1 MTEDGDGGHQHQAQL
16 GQRGRQ
22 RCLMNTSVNDV
33 WVASC
38 HRMIDLGCPSLV
50 IPF

>member
-1 MTEDGDGGHQHQAQL
+1 MATEVISIRRSLVNEVTNAGS
-16 GQRGRQ
+16 
-22 RCLMNTSVNDV
+22 LMNTSVNDV

-38 HRMIDLGCPSLV
+38 HIMIDLGCPSLV